1 MSVHTKKHH
10 IEITFLGP
18 PSKRKKAVDALK
30 ELGYYEKKDAVRWRE
45 AFPDLTDEK
54 LPGISLKGARGKEGV
69 TQQQLAEMTG
79 VKQHQISEME
89 NHKRSIGKKNAMRF
103 AKALNVSY
111 KVFL

>member
-1 MSVHTKKHH
+1 
-10 IEITFLGP
+10 
-18 PSKRKKAVDALK
+18 
-30 ELGYYEKKDAVRWRE
+30 
-45 AFPDLTDEK
+45 
-54 LPGISLKGARGKEGV
+54 
-69 TQQQLAEMTG
+69 MTG